1 MLSWCCGRKK
11 KKEGASRDGVNAECK
26 VFSDAKDTRHYPIL
40 AGPSAPTVFTGNR
53 IGSVPVELPVVTGAE
68 WYGGM

>member
-1 MLSWCCGRKK
+1 MQGLLGR
-11 KKEGASRDGVNAECK
+11 
-26 VFSDAKDTRHYPIL
+26 AKDTRHYPIL
-40 AGPSAPTVFTGNR
+40 AGPSAPTVFTVASG